1 MDKYLKMV
9 KTKRSRK
16 KNKKIMGG
24 GEEHNMK

>member
-9 KTKRSRK
+9 KSKRSRK

-24 GEEHNMK
+24 EEHNMK